1 MINFKNISLKFNDK
15 IILNNFNLIVNA
27 GEKILISGV
36 SGKGKTTLLKLLL
49 GFSTPNSGS
58 ILVDNLELN
67 EQTINIIRNKIGYMP
82 QSTPFL
88 NVKVEKLIH
97 TIFNYKENLKT
108 KLDMS
113 ILIQTLKEFNLDS
126 NILSKNINQ
135 LSGGEKQRLAF
146 VIIILLDRKIWVLD
160 EITSSLDQDMKEKVI
175 NYILNTNKTV
185 ILVSH
190 DNTESLNNFRTV
202 IL

>member
-1 MINFKNISLKFNDK
+1 MINFKNISIKFNNK
-15 IILNNFNLIVNA
+15 IVLHNFNLVVNT

-67 EQTINIIRNKIGYMP
+67 EQNINIIRNKIGYMP

-88 NVKVEKLIH
+88 NINVEKLIH

-108 KLDMS
+108 KLDMNLF
-113 ILIQTLKEFNLDS
+113 IKTLKEFNLDS
-126 NILSKNINQ
+126 SILSKDINQ

-146 VIIILLDRKIWVLD
+146 VVIILLDRKIWVLD

-190 DNTESLNNFRTV
+190 DKIESLNNFRTV

>member
-1 MINFKNISLKFNDK
+1 MINFKNISIKFNDK
-15 IILNNFNLIVNA
+15 IILNNFNLVVNA
-27 GEKILISGV
+27 GEKVLISGV

-88 NVKVEKLIH
+88 NIKIEKLIH

-146 VIIILLDRKIWVLD
+146 VIIILLDRKIWILD

-175 NYILNTNKTV
+175 NYILNTKKTV

-190 DNTESLNNFRTV
+190 DKTESLNNFRTV

>member
-146 VIIILLDRKIWVLD
+146 VIIILLDRKIWILD

-190 DNTESLNNFRTV
+190 DKIESLNNFRTV

>member
-1 MINFKNISLKFNDK
+1 MINFKNISIKFNNK
-15 IILNNFNLIVNA
+15 IVLHNFNLVVNT

-49 GFSTPNSGS
+49 GFNTPNSGS

-67 EQTINIIRNKIGYMP
+67 EQNINIIRNKIGYMP

-88 NVKVEKLIH
+88 NINVEKLIH

-108 KLDMS
+108 KLDMNLF
-113 ILIQTLKEFNLDS
+113 IKTLKEFNLDS
-126 NILSKNINQ
+126 SILSKDINQ

-190 DNTESLNNFRTV
+190 DKIESLNNFRTV

>member
-1 MINFKNISLKFNDK
+1 MINFKNISIKFNNK
-15 IILNNFNLIVNA
+15 IVLHNFNLVVNT

-49 GFSTPNSGS
+49 DFSTPNSGS

-88 NVKVEKLIH
+88 NIKIEKLIH

-108 KLDMS
+108 KLDMNLF
-113 ILIQTLKEFNLDS
+113 IKTLKEFNLDS
-126 NILSKNINQ
+126 SILSKDINQ

-146 VIIILLDRKIWVLD
+146 VIIILLDRKIWILD

-190 DNTESLNNFRTV
+190 DKIESLNNFRTV

>member
-1 MINFKNISLKFNDK
+1 ISIKFNNK
-15 IILNNFNLIVNA
+15 IVLHNFNLVVNT

-49 GFSTPNSGS
+49 GFNTPNSGS

-67 EQTINIIRNKIGYMP
+67 EQNINIIRNKIGYMP

-88 NVKVEKLIH
+88 NINVEKLIH

-108 KLDMS
+108 KLDMNLF
-113 ILIQTLKEFNLDS
+113 IKTLKEFNLDS
-126 NILSKNINQ
+126 SILSKDINQ

-146 VIIILLDRKIWVLD
+146 VVIILLDRKIWVLD

-190 DNTESLNNFRTV
+190 DKIESLNNFRTV

>member
-1 MINFKNISLKFNDK
+1 MINFKNISIKFNNK
-15 IILNNFNLIVNA
+15 IVLHNFNLVVNT

-49 GFSTPNSGS
+49 GFNTPNSGS

-67 EQTINIIRNKIGYMP
+67 EQNINIIRNKIGYMP

-88 NVKVEKLIH
+88 NINVEKLIH

-108 KLDMS
+108 KLDMNLF
-113 ILIQTLKEFNLDS
+113 IKTLKEFNLDS
-126 NILSKNINQ
+126 SILSKDINQ

-146 VIIILLDRKIWVLD
+146 VVIILLDRKIWVLD

-190 DNTESLNNFRTV
+190 DKIESLNNFRTV

>member
-1 MINFKNISLKFNDK
+1 MINFKNISIKFNNK
-15 IILNNFNLIVNA
+15 IVLHNFNLVVNT

-49 GFSTPNSGS
+49 DFSTPNSGS

-88 NVKVEKLIH
+88 NIKIEKLIH

-108 KLDMS
+108 KLDMNLF
-113 ILIQTLKEFNLDS
+113 IKTLKEFNLDS
-126 NILSKNINQ
+126 SILSKDINQ

-146 VIIILLDRKIWVLD
+146 VIIILLDRKIWILD

-190 DNTESLNNFRTV
+190 DKIESLNNFRTM

>member
-1 MINFKNISLKFNDK
+1 MINFKNISIKFNNK
-15 IILNNFNLIVNA
+15 IVLHNFNLVVNT

-88 NVKVEKLIH
+88 NIKIEKLIH

-108 KLDMS
+108 KLDMNLF
-113 ILIQTLKEFNLDS
+113 IKTLKEFNLDS
-126 NILSKNINQ
+126 SILSKDINQ

-146 VIIILLDRKIWVLD
+146 VIIILLDRKIWILD

-190 DNTESLNNFRTV
+190 DKIESLNNFRTV

>member
-1 MINFKNISLKFNDK
+1 MISFKNISIKFNNK
-15 IILNNFNLIVNA
+15 IVLNNFNLVVNP

-49 GFSTPNSGS
+49 GFSTPNSGN
-58 ILVDNLELN
+58 IFVDNLELN
-67 EQTINIIRNKIGYMP
+67 EQNINIIRNKIGYMP

-88 NVKVEKLIH
+88 NVKIEKLIH

-126 NILSKNINQ
+126 SILSKNINQ

-160 EITSSLDQDMKEKVI
+160 EITSSLDQDMKEKVT

-190 DNTESLNNFRTV
+190 DKIEALDNFRKV

>member
-1 MINFKNISLKFNDK
+1 MIIFKNISIKFNNK
-15 IILNNFNLIVNA
+15 IVLNNFNLVVNP

-49 GFSTPNSGS
+49 GFSTPNSGN
-58 ILVDNLELN
+58 IFVDNLELN
-67 EQTINIIRNKIGYMP
+67 EQNINIIRNKIGYMP

-88 NVKVEKLIH
+88 NVKIEKLIH
-97 TIFNYKENLKT
+97 TIFNFKENLKT
-108 KLDMS
+108 KLDMD
-113 ILIQTLKEFNLDS
+113 ILIKTLKEFNLDS
-126 NILSKNINQ
+126 SILSKNINQ

-160 EITSSLDQDMKEKVI
+160 EITSSLDQDMKEKVT

-190 DNTESLNNFRTV
+190 DKIEALDNFRKV

>member
-1 MINFKNISLKFNDK
+1 MINFKNISIKFNNK
-15 IILNNFNLIVNA
+15 IVLNNFNLVVNP

-49 GFSTPNSGS
+49 GFSTPNSGN
-58 ILVDNLELN
+58 IFVDNLELN
-67 EQTINIIRNKIGYMP
+67 EQNINIIRNKIGYMP

-108 KLDMS
+108 KLDMD
-113 ILIQTLKEFNLDS
+113 ILIKTLKEFNLDS
-126 NILSKNINQ
+126 SILSKSINQ

-146 VIIILLDRKIWVLD
+146 VIVILLDRKIWVLD
-160 EITSSLDQDMKEKVI
+160 EITSSLDQDMKEKVT

-190 DNTESLNNFRTV
+190 DKIEALDNFRKV

>member
-1 MINFKNISLKFNDK
+1 MINFKNISIKFNNK
-15 IILNNFNLIVNA
+15 IVLHNFNLVVNT

-88 NVKVEKLIH
+88 NIKIEKLIH

-108 KLDMS
+108 KLDMNLF
-113 ILIQTLKEFNLDS
+113 IKTLKEFNLDS
-126 NILSKNINQ
+126 SILSKDINQ

-146 VIIILLDRKIWVLD
+146 VVIILLDRKIWVLD

-190 DNTESLNNFRTV
+190 DKIESLNNFRTV

>member
-58 ILVDNLELN
+58 ILVDNLELT

-146 VIIILLDRKIWVLD
+146 VIIILLDRKIWILD

-190 DNTESLNNFRTV
+190 DKTESLNNFRTV

>member
-1 MINFKNISLKFNDK
+1 MISFKNISIKFNNK
-15 IILNNFNLIVNA
+15 IVLNNFNLVVNP

-49 GFSTPNSGS
+49 GFSTPNSGN
-58 ILVDNLELN
+58 IFVDNLELN
-67 EQTINIIRNKIGYMP
+67 EQNINIIRNKIGYMP

-88 NVKVEKLIH
+88 NIKIEKLIH

-108 KLDMS
+108 KLDMD
-113 ILIQTLKEFNLDS
+113 ILIKTLKEFNLDS
-126 NILSKNINQ
+126 SILSKNINQ

-160 EITSSLDQDMKEKVI
+160 EITSSLDQDMKEKVT

-190 DNTESLNNFRTV
+190 DKIEALDNFRKV

>member
-1 MINFKNISLKFNDK
+1 MINFKNISIKFNNK
-15 IILNNFNLIVNA
+15 IVLHNFNLVVNT

-49 GFSTPNSGS
+49 GFNTPNSGS
-58 ILVDNLELN
+58 VLVDNLELN
-67 EQTINIIRNKIGYMP
+67 EQNINIIRNKIGYMP

-88 NVKVEKLIH
+88 NINVEKLIH

-108 KLDMS
+108 KLDMNLF
-113 ILIQTLKEFNLDS
+113 IKTLKEFNLDS
-126 NILSKNINQ
+126 SILSKDINQ

-146 VIIILLDRKIWVLD
+146 VVIILLDRKIWVLD

-190 DNTESLNNFRTV
+190 DKIESLNNFRTV

>member
-49 GFSTPNSGS
+49 GFSTPNSGN

-146 VIIILLDRKIWVLD
+146 VIIILLDRKIWILD

-190 DNTESLNNFRTV
+190 DKTESLNNFRTV

>member
-1 MINFKNISLKFNDK
+1 MIEFKDIDISFKDK
-15 IILNNFNLIVNA
+15 IVLNNFNLSINK

-36 SGKGKTTLLKLLL
+36 SGKGKSTLLKLLL
-49 GFSTPNSGS
+49 GFNIPNSGN
-58 ILVDNLELN
+58 IFVDNLELN
-67 EQTINIIRNKIGYMP
+67 EKNITAIRKKIGYIP

-88 NVKVEKLIH
+88 NIKIEKLIQ

-108 KLDMS
+108 KLDKNLF
-113 ILIQTLKEFNLDS
+113 IKTLEEFSLDKS
-126 NILSKNINQ
+126 VLSKNINQ

-146 VIIILLDRKIWVLD
+146 VITILLDRDIWILD
-160 EITSSLDQDMKEKVI
+160 EITSSLDQEMKEKVV

-190 DNTESLNNFRTV
+190 DKIEALNNFKKV

>member
-1 MINFKNISLKFNDK
+1 MINFKNISIKFNDK
-15 IILNNFNLIVNA
+15 IILNNFNLVVNT
-27 GEKILISGV
+27 GEKVLISGV

-67 EQTINIIRNKIGYMP
+67 EKNIDVIRKNIGYMP

-108 KLDMS
+108 KLDMG

-146 VIIILLDRKIWVLD
+146 VIIILLDRKIWILD

-190 DNTESLNNFRTV
+190 DKIESLNNFRTV

>member
-1 MINFKNISLKFNDK
+1 MISFKNISIKFNNK
-15 IILNNFNLIVNA
+15 IVLNNFNLVVNP

-49 GFSTPNSGS
+49 GFSTPNSGN
-58 ILVDNLELN
+58 IFVDNLELN
-67 EQTINIIRNKIGYMP
+67 EQNINIIRNKIGYMP

-88 NVKVEKLIH
+88 NVKIEKLIH

-108 KLDMS
+108 KLDMD
-113 ILIQTLKEFNLDS
+113 ILIKTLKEFNLDS
-126 NILSKNINQ
+126 SILSKNINQ

-146 VIIILLDRKIWVLD
+146 VIIILLDRKIWILD
-160 EITSSLDQDMKEKVI
+160 EITSSLDQDMKEKVT

-190 DNTESLNNFRTV
+190 DKIEALDNFRKV

>member
-88 NVKVEKLIH
+88 NINVEKLIH

-108 KLDMS
+108 KLDMNLF
-113 ILIQTLKEFNLDS
+113 IKTLKEFNLDS
-126 NILSKNINQ
+126 SILSKDINQ

-146 VIIILLDRKIWVLD
+146 VIIILLDRKIWILD

-190 DNTESLNNFRTV
+190 DKTESLNNFRTV

>member
-1 MINFKNISLKFNDK
+1 MINFKNISIKFNNK
-15 IILNNFNLIVNA
+15 IVLHNFNLVVNT

-49 GFSTPNSGS
+49 GFNTPNSGS

-67 EQTINIIRNKIGYMP
+67 EQNINIIRNKIGYMP

-88 NVKVEKLIH
+88 NINVEKLIH

-108 KLDMS
+108 KLDMNLF
-113 ILIQTLKEFNLDS
+113 IKTLKEFNLDS
-126 NILSKNINQ
+126 SILSKDINQ

-146 VIIILLDRKIWVLD
+146 VVIILLDRKIWVLD
-160 EITSSLDQDMKEKVI
+160 EITSSLDQDMKEKVTLMI
-175 NYILNTNKTV
+175 
-185 ILVSH
+185 
-190 DNTESLNNFRTV
+190 
-202 IL
+202 

>member
-1 MINFKNISLKFNDK
+1 MINFKNISIKFNDK

-49 GFSTPNSGS
+49 GFSTPNSGN

-146 VIIILLDRKIWVLD
+146 VIIILLDRKIWILD

-190 DNTESLNNFRTV
+190 DKTESLNNFRTV

>member
-1 MINFKNISLKFNDK
+1 MINFKNISIKFNNK
-15 IILNNFNLIVNA
+15 IVLHNFNLVVNT

-49 GFSTPNSGS
+49 GFNTPNSGS

-67 EQTINIIRNKIGYMP
+67 EQNINIIRNKIGYMP

-88 NVKVEKLIH
+88 NINVEKLIH

-108 KLDMS
+108 KLDMNLF
-113 ILIQTLKEFNLDS
+113 IKTLKEFNLDS
-126 NILSKNINQ
+126 SILSKDINQ

-146 VIIILLDRKIWVLD
+146 VVIILLDRKIWVLD

-190 DNTESLNNFRTV
+190 DKTESLNNFRTV

>member
-1 MINFKNISLKFNDK
+1 MINFKNISIKFNDK
-15 IILNNFNLIVNA
+15 IILNNFNLVVNT
-27 GEKILISGV
+27 GEKVLISGV

-49 GFSTPNSGS
+49 GFNTPNSGN

-67 EQTINIIRNKIGYMP
+67 EQNINIIRNKIGYMP

-88 NVKVEKLIH
+88 NINVEKLIH
-97 TIFNYKENLKT
+97 TIFNYKENLKI
-108 KLDMS
+108 KLDMN
-113 ILIQTLKEFNLDS
+113 IFIKTLKEFNLDS
-126 NILSKNINQ
+126 SILSKDINQ
-135 LSGGEKQRLAF
+135 LSGGEKQRIAF
-146 VIIILLDRKIWVLD
+146 VIIILLDRKIWILD

-190 DNTESLNNFRTV
+190 DKIESLNNFRAV

>member
-1 MINFKNISLKFNDK
+1 MINFKNISIKFNDK

-146 VIIILLDRKIWVLD
+146 VIIILLDRKIWILD

-190 DNTESLNNFRTV
+190 DKTESLNNFRTV

>member
-58 ILVDNLELN
+58 ILVDNLKLN

-113 ILIQTLKEFNLDS
+113 ILTQTLKEFNLDS

-146 VIIILLDRKIWVLD
+146 VIIILLDRKIWILD

>member
-15 IILNNFNLIVNA
+15 IILNNFNLIVNT

-146 VIIILLDRKIWVLD
+146 VIIILLDRKIWILD

-190 DNTESLNNFRTV
+190 DKTESLNNFRTV

>member
-1 MINFKNISLKFNDK
+1 MINFKNISIKFNNK
-15 IILNNFNLIVNA
+15 IVLHNFNLVVNT

-49 GFSTPNSGS
+49 GFNTPNSGS

-88 NVKVEKLIH
+88 NINVEKLIH

-108 KLDMS
+108 KLDMNLF
-113 ILIQTLKEFNLDS
+113 IKTLKEFNLDS
-126 NILSKNINQ
+126 SILSKDINQ

-146 VIIILLDRKIWVLD
+146 VVIILLDRKIWVLD

-190 DNTESLNNFRTV
+190 DKIESLNNFRTV

>member
-58 ILVDNLELN
+58 ILVDNLKLN

-88 NVKVEKLIH
+88 NVEVEKLIH

-113 ILIQTLKEFNLDS
+113 ILTQTLKEFNLDS

-146 VIIILLDRKIWVLD
+146 VIIILLDRKIWILD